1 MSTADKNQTVE
12 NQLRDLL
19 AVAERQGWTVTA
31 TFTDEGISGVKG
43 RDRRPGYD
51 ALLKGVARKDF
62 EQIMAWSVDRLGR
75 SLPDLVA
82 FLNDIQSKN
91 VDLYL
96 HQQGLDT
103 STPSGRMMFQMLGV
117 FAEFERAMIRER
129 ILAGLRRTTKKSGRK
144 PMPDDRVE
152 AIRKSL
158 ADGQG
163 IRATA
168 RLHRASPM
176 TVTAIQRS
184 MESVPAYAKASPPI
198 IRGPSMRRPSWPMSP
213 WPIPTPTCSAFRR
226 RGCVSSPST
235 GRGAA
240 RTWPCSNS
248 PEPS

>member
-1 MSTADKNQTVE
+1 MEHRIKGELIAASAAGLNKHRRKQHCAIIFSGKATKADRGMMKVFGLTDDHIERAREDELIRQFAMRGAI
-12 NQLRDLL
+12 RDP
-19 AVAERQGWTVTA
+19 
-31 TFTDEGISGVKG
+31 TFD
-43 RDRRPGYD
+43 DAYD
-51 ALLKGVARKDF
+51 KDF
-62 EQIMAWSVDRLGR
+62 DQIMAWSVDRLGR

-176 TVTAIQRS
+176 TVTAIKRS
-184 MESVPAYAKASPPI
+184 MESVPA
-198 IRGPSMRRPSWPMSP
+198 
-213 WPIPTPTCSAFRR
+213 
-226 RGCVSSPST
+226 
-235 GRGAA
+235 
-240 RTWPCSNS
+240 
-248 PEPS
+248 

>member
-1 MSTADKNQTVE
+1 MAIYARVSTADKNQTVE

-19 AVAERQGWTVTA
+19 AVAERQGWTVVA

-75 SLPDLVA
+75 SLPDLVS
-82 FLNDIQSKN
+82 FLNDIQSKS

-129 ILAGLRRTTKKSGRK
+129 IMAGLRRTTKKSGRK
-144 PMPDDRVE
+144 PMPQDRVE

-158 ADGQG
+158 GDGLG

-168 RLHRASPM
+168 RLHRASTT
-176 TVTAIQRS
+176 TVTTIARTLKTVEEDRQ
-184 MESVPAYAKASPPI
+184 ESV
-198 IRGPSMRRPSWPMSP
+198 
-213 WPIPTPTCSAFRR
+213 
-226 RGCVSSPST
+226 
-235 GRGAA
+235 AA
-240 RTWPCSNS
+240 
-248 PEPS
+248 

>member
-1 MSTADKNQTVE
+1 MTKRVAIYTRVSTSDGKQTTE
-12 NQLRDLL
+12 NQLRDLHMM
-19 AVAERQGWTVTA
+19 AERMGWTVVA
-31 TFTDEGISGVKG
+31 HFTDEGISGVKG

-103 STPSGRMMFQMLGV
+103 STPSGAMMFQMLSV
-117 FAEFERAMIRER
+117 FSSYERAMIRER
-129 ILAGLRRTTKKSGRK
+129 ILSGLRRTTKKSGRK
-144 PMPDDRVE
+144 PMPEDLQE
-152 AIRKSL
+152 AIRMSL
-158 ADGQG
+158 IDGQG

-176 TVTAIQRS
+176 TVTAIKRS
-184 MESVPAYAKASPPI
+184 IESVPA
-198 IRGPSMRRPSWPMSP
+198 
-213 WPIPTPTCSAFRR
+213 
-226 RGCVSSPST
+226 
-235 GRGAA
+235 
-240 RTWPCSNS
+240 
-248 PEPS
+248 